1 MKITN
6 GEFIDCLEKAKVKM
20 KAIQEQNNTLID
32 FVQTRDLIN
41 RMSLCIYDIVQDFI
55 KTRDKKKMKDNYGEQ
70 VDELALVLLPDIVDL
85 TDEEI
90 RIIANAKWYDVIFGN
105 EQVLLCADY
114 REIGGLCENG
124 IVGCT
129 NDKNGIVEI
138 MRVNEVLKRWDTEY
152 GDGFYHA

>member
-1 MKITN
+1 
-6 GEFIDCLEKAKVKM
+6 
-20 KAIQEQNNTLID
+20 
-32 FVQTRDLIN
+32 
-41 RMSLCIYDIVQDFI
+41 
-55 KTRDKKKMKDNYGEQ
+55 MKDNYGEQ